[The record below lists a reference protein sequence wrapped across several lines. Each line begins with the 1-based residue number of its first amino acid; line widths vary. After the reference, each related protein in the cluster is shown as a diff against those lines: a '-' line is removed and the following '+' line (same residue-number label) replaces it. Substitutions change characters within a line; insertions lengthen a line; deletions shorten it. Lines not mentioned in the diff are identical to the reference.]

1 MNILGLNG
9 WNNRSHDAAACIIKN
24 NRLVFVVEEERITRK
39 KHSFDL
45 TPIQSTLYALKYSN
59 LTIDDIDLIAFG

>member
-24 NRLVFVVEEERITRK
+24 NRLIFAVEEERIVRK

-45 TPIQSTLYALKYSN
+45 TVLSN
-59 LTIDDIDLIAFG
+59 AI